1 MQYHTFVL
9 EIKNKTIF
17 LLFIFTL
24 YTSSTIYAQ
33 CAMCRAIPSSNLE
46 AGGNIANGLN
56 TGILYLMAVPYIL
69 ILAFVAFYFREKIK
83 AVYIQFFVAK

>member
-1 MQYHTFVL
+1 M
-9 EIKNKTIF
+9 KNKIILF
-17 LLFIFTL
+17 LFIFTL

-33 CAMCRAIPSSNLE
+33 CAMCRAIPTSNQE

-83 AVYIQFFVAK
+83 AVYLQFFVAK

>member
-1 MQYHTFVL
+1 M
-9 EIKNKTIF
+9 KNKILLSLFIIT
-17 LLFIFTL
+17 LLFN
-24 YTSSTIYAQ
+24 SSIYAQ
-33 CAMCRAIPSSNLE
+33 CAMCKAIPSSNQE

-83 AVYIQFFVAK
+83 AVYIQLFAAK